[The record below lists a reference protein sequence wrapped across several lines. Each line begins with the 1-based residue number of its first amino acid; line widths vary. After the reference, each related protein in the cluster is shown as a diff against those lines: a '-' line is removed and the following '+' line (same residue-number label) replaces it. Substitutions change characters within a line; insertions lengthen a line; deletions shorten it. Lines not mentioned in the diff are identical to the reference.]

1 LKGQIVSATLKQAI
15 EAHRRAV
22 RELEDLMRLMLT
34 KRTA

>member
-1 LKGQIVSATLKQAI
+1 LKGKIVSSTLKQAI

-22 RELEDLMRLMLT
+22 RELEELMRAMLT